1 MLSSYVEGS
10 FINIACESDNRYL
23 EDVKREIRNE
33 IERLATNP
41 PDDEELGIIRNT
53 MMSQIANMFD
63 SPFSI
68 MDHWIFIDSF
78 GPEANNTAERMKLLH
93 TITPEQIA
101 ATARKYIAGA
111 SWLVASAGG

>member
-1 MLSSYVEGS
+1 
-10 FINIACESDNRYL
+10 
-23 EDVKREIRNE
+23 
-33 IERLATNP
+33 
-41 PDDEELGIIRNT
+41 

-78 GPEANNTAERMKLLH
+78 GPEANNTAECMELLH

-101 ATARKYIAGA
+101 ATARKYLAGA